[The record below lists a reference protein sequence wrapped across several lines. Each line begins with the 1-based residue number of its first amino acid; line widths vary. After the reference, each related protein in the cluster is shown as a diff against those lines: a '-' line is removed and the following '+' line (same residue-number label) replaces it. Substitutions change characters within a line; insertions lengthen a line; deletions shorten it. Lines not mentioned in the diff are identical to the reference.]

1 MKGHQNSFSDCFYT
15 IFFLFLY
22 SPDFPLVFLHVHT
35 TFMLISDC
43 YSSEDIIIFLISK
56 HSGIFCSTWESWDVN
71 LKSIEMTS

>member
-1 MKGHQNSFSDCFYT
+1 MKGHQNSFSDCFCI

-22 SPDFPLVFLHVHT
+22 SSDFPLMFLYVHT

-56 HSGIFCSTWESWDVN
+56 LGGIFVVHGRVG
-71 LKSIEMTS
+71 M